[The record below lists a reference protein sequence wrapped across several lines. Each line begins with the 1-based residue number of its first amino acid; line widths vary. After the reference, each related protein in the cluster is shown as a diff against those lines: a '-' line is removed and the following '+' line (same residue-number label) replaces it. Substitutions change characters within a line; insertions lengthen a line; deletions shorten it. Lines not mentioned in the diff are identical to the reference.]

1 MSIRIVRNDAGNCV
15 NFYGTTNPTYWNA
28 CLSGEVDPTDN
39 TKINIINDIRTAA
52 EGETI
57 YEFYQMEYTEF
68 ADADG
73 NAFASA
79 QEAADYVTEK
89 ANVHGNAGGGYALTS
104 TDTLDMS
111 RDATNTTVLFDD
123 GSAHAVNSIQAV
135 VADDG
140 TITIQTKGDSPT
152 ALYTGLFHTNVYI
165 GGTLITGTAQGVVN
179 NLNAL
184 FQVTPLGL
192 GGTDPEPEF
201 PTLDGVDVTNN
212 SKNAIDPIGDPIV
225 GVDGTGWATYW
236 VNDDEVVDA
245 PGEYYTIKMTGH
257 GRYILGLASEDDGN
271 FASLPSDSVN
281 SHSAGLKWAMAFY
294 DYGSYMGA
302 WTLYGSNA
310 GYVMGPGWS
319 NSTYGYRYQTDIQAD
334 LLAGQP
340 GLFKVGIDDMGFAS
354 CWYWRPATNEWIMVA
369 RSNYVLPEGN
379 YKLVAKI
386 NDVGG
391 GASIYETPK
400 RIAVDDAAP
409 TLYERWIESPDGTFI
424 YPLYASEEEANY
436 KDTQNGGSGTSH
448 THTYVDDASGTT
460 WYMPDTGGTMTGT
473 SAPSTG
479 TEIPTQD
486 DALFAPSAFSANAIT
501 QEEGTAVNIQV
512 TPQGATWSTSVDI
525 SPAGSGLVFDGYSMV
540 QGTLADVGADTTYT
554 ITVTRANAYGSS
566 VGTMTVTATDV
577 APVTTLTTPWTKAL
591 DFSGSAERAKM
602 TVSTNTYQPLRM
614 GGLAATVAAGSAG
627 MTSNDTNARPWA
639 TAIVFKSN
647 GHSSNQH
654 IWNQGE
660 GAGDTDDNI
669 YVRQD
674 SVGNIYFGW
683 GRSGSLNECRIG
695 NGFTAS
701 AGPIQ
706 WHGLYIAHNGTRLTG
721 ANATA
726 ANLAAC
732 FDIRFL
738 RNNGGTWEIVTGG
751 YGDGVGNRSTTN
763 NWNAGSTG
771 GSMTRTVSGDFT
783 VGGRGS
789 NRSWHGKVASM
800 VVTTLKRN
808 QSMPIDAE
816 IEMMVTDPK
825 EWVSQHKVGQLFRPS
840 SVSYNNSNF
849 SLNTYT
855 ALTGTQVWLMGNVAN
870 DGFAK
875 MRNDI
880 YPADQNYATLD
891 MISMVSNDIET
902 ITIPGLD

>member
-1 MSIRIVRNDAGNCV
+1 MAIRIVRNDAGNCV

-28 CLSGEVDPTDN
+28 CLSGEVDPSDN
-39 TKINIINDIRTAA
+39 SLINIINDIRTAA

-57 YEFYQMEYTEF
+57 YEFYQLPYTEF
-68 ADADG
+68 RDAD
-73 NAFASA
+73 NASFASA
-79 QEAADYVTEK
+79 QAVADYITEK
-89 ANVHGNAGGGYALTS
+89 ANVHGNAGGGFALSS

-135 VADDG
+135 VAADG
-140 TITIQTKGDSPT
+140 TITIQTQGDSQT

-165 GGTLITGTAQGVVN
+165 GGNLITGTAQGVVN
-179 NLNAL
+179 SLNAL

-212 SKNAIDPIGDPIV
+212 TKNAIDPIGDPIV
-225 GVDGTGWATYW
+225 GVDGTGWANYW
-236 VNDDEVVDA
+236 VNDDEVIDA

-257 GRYILGLASEDDGN
+257 GRWLLGLASENDGD
-271 FASLPSDSVN
+271 FASLPDASVN
-281 SHSAGLKWAMAFY
+281 SQAAGLKWSMAFY

-302 WTLYGSNA
+302 WTLYGSSA
-310 GYVMGPGWS
+310 TYVMGPGWS
-319 NSTYGYRYQTDIQAD
+319 NSTLGYRYQTDIQAD

-340 GLFKVGIDDMGFAS
+340 SLFKVGIDDMGFAS
-354 CWYWRPATNEWIMVA
+354 VSYWRTATNEWVMVA

-473 SAPSTG
+473 SAPATG

-486 DALFAPSAFSANAIT
+486 DALFAPSAFSANPVT

-540 QGTLADVGADTTYT
+540 QGTLTDVGADTTYT

-577 APVTTLTTPWTKAL
+577 APVQTLITPWTKAL
-591 DFSGSAERAKM
+591 DFSGSSQRTQM
-602 TVSTNTYQPLRM
+602 VVNTNTYAPLRM
-614 GGLAATVAAGSAG
+614 GGLSTTVPAG
-627 MTSNDTNARPWA
+627 TSGRTASNSNSRPWA
-639 TAIVFKSN
+639 TAIVFKSDGN
-647 GHSSNQH
+647 NSNQH

-660 GAGDTDDNI
+660 GAGTGDDNI
-669 YVRQD
+669 YLRLTA
-674 SVGNIYFGW
+674 SGLLYFGW
-683 GRSGSLNECRIG
+683 GREGTGYNEKQL
-695 NGFTAS
+695 AS
-701 AGPIQ
+701 VTGGQ
-706 WHGLYIAHNGTRLTG
+706 WYGVYIAHNGTRLSG
-721 ANATA
+721 SDATS
-726 ANLAAC
+726 ANLDAA
-732 FDIRFL
+732 FDIRVAGH
-738 RNNGGTWEIVTGG
+738 NDIYN
-751 YGDGVGNRSTTN
+751 GVGADQWLSTDPSYWT
-763 NWNAGSTG
+763 STG
-771 GSMTRTVSGDFT
+771 YRMDRTVSGDFT

-789 NRSWHGKVASM
+789 NRSFHGKVAAM
-800 VVTTLKRN
+800 VVTTLPRN
-808 QSMPIDAE
+808 VAMPDDTE
-816 IEMMVTDPK
+816 ISMMVRDPQR
-825 EWVSQHKVGQLFRPS
+825 WVDDYKVGQAYRPAGQDYTYPS
-840 SVSYNNSNF
+840 FVR
-849 SLNTYT
+849 NTYN
-855 ALTGTQVWLMGNVAN
+855 AITGTQVWLMGNTQYDA
-870 DGFAK
+870 FAK
-875 MRNDI
+875 MRNQVF
-880 YPADQNYATLD
+880 ASDQNYTALN

>member
-1 MSIRIVRNDAGNCV
+1 MAIRIVRNDAGNCV

-28 CLSGEVDPTDN
+28 CLSGEVDPADN
-39 TKINIINDIRTAA
+39 SLINIINDIRTAA

-57 YEFYQMEYTEF
+57 YEFYQLPYTEF
-68 ADADG
+68 RDAD
-73 NAFASA
+73 NASFASA
-79 QEAADYVTEK
+79 QEVADYITEK
-89 ANVHGNAGGGYALTS
+89 ANVHGNAGGGFALSS

-111 RDATNTTVLFDD
+111 RDATNTTILFDD

-135 VADDG
+135 VAADG
-140 TITIQTKGDSPT
+140 TITIQTQGGSQT

-165 GGTLITGTAQGVVN
+165 GGNLITGTAQGVVN
-179 NLNAL
+179 SLNAL

-212 SKNAIDPIGDPIV
+212 TKNAIDPIGDPIV
-225 GVDGTGWATYW
+225 GVDGTGWANYW
-236 VNDDEVVDA
+236 VNDDEVIDA

-257 GRYILGLASEDDGN
+257 GRWLLGLASENDGD
-271 FASLPSDSVN
+271 FASLPDASVN
-281 SHSAGLKWAMAFY
+281 VAAAGLKWSMAFY

-302 WTLYGSNA
+302 WTLYGSSA
-310 GYVMGPGWS
+310 TYVMGPGWS
-319 NSTYGYRYQTDIQAD
+319 NSTLGYRYQTDIQAD

-340 GLFKVGIDDMGFAS
+340 SLFKVGIDDMGFAS
-354 CWYWRPATNEWIMVA
+354 VSYWRTATNEWVMVA

-436 KDTQNGGSGTSH
+436 KDTQNGGAGASATR
-448 THTYVDDASGTT
+448 TYVDDASSTT
-460 WYMPDTGGTMTGT
+460 WYIPLTGATEDGV
-473 SAPSTG
+473 SAPATG

-486 DALFAPSAFSANAIT
+486 DALFAPSAFSANPVT

-540 QGTLADVGADTTYT
+540 QGTLTDVGADTTYT

-577 APVTTLTTPWTKAL
+577 APVQTLITPWTKAL
-591 DFSGSAERAKM
+591 DFSGGSERVKM
-602 TVSTNTYQPLRM
+602 TVSSNTYHPLRM
-614 GGLAATVAAGSAG
+614 SGLGTTVAAGSAG
-627 MTSNDTNARPWA
+627 MTSNNSNSRPWA
-639 TAIVFKSN
+639 TAVVFKSDGN
-647 GHSSNQH
+647 SSNQH

-660 GAGDTDDNI
+660 GAGSDDDNI

-674 SVGNIYFGW
+674 SVGNMYFGW
-683 GRSGSLNECRIG
+683 GRSGAVNECLIG
-695 NGFTAS
+695 NGFHNS
-701 AGPIQ
+701 SNK
-706 WHGLYIAHNGTRLTG
+706 WWGLYVAHNGTRLSG

-732 FDIRFL
+732 FDIRFMHYDS
-738 RNNGGTWEIVTGG
+738 GSWQIITGNM
-751 YGDGVGNRSTTN
+751 GDAAGNRSTVD
-763 NWNAGSTG
+763 NWNAGTTG
-771 GSMTRTVSGDFT
+771 GRMDRTIAGDFT
-783 VGGRGS
+783 VGGRGG
-789 NRSWHGKVASM
+789 NRNYHGKVASM
-800 VVTTLKRN
+800 VVTTLLRN
-808 QSMPIDAE
+808 VAMPDDTE
-816 IEMMVTDPK
+816 ISMMVRDPQR
-825 EWVSQHKVGQLFRPS
+825 WVDDYKVGQPYRPAGQ
-840 SVSYNNSNF
+840 NF
-849 SLNTYT
+849 DYPSFGRNTYN
-855 ALTGTQVWLMGNVAN
+855 AITGTQVWLMGNTQYDA
-870 DGFAK
+870 FAK
-875 MRNDI
+875 MRNQVF
-880 YPADQNYATLD
+880 ARDQNYTTLD
-891 MISMVSNDIET
+891 MISMVSNDIQT